1 MEAYRL
7 TRKEGAPGID
17 GVTAEDYEANARS
30 LNIELQAAA
39 PPWERGRSAAGASH
53 RRRRTSGRRLLL
65 VLRVGRRRWTW
76 QAATNRMPMAQA
88 WVRVTKRAIHHEVR
102 MRSKRQCKTG
112 AIQLRTTA
120 TRTIK
125 RHALNRT
132 VNRQSSGAILAE
144 LKHRLSEIYD
154 LTAAGSVLTWDEA
167 TYMPK
172 GGTVARGRQSSLL
185 RRLAHERFVD
195 PALGRLI
202 DRLEP
207 GTRQASRRRR
217 QPDPHREARLRKSHQ
232 GPGRVRCARE
242 CAWFGIL

>member
-1 MEAYRL
+1 
-7 TRKEGAPGID
+7 
-17 GVTAEDYEANARS
+17 
-30 LNIELQAAA
+30 
-39 PPWERGRSAAGASH
+39 
-53 RRRRTSGRRLLL
+53 
-65 VLRVGRRRWTW
+65 
-76 QAATNRMPMAQA
+76 
-88 WVRVTKRAIHHEVR
+88 

-112 AIQLRTTA
+112 AIRLRTTA

-207 GTRQASRRRR
+207 GTDKLQTHGGFGFAEEYDVERKF
-217 QPDPHREARLRKSHQ
+217 RETRLYKVTPISTNLIVCFLAERALGLPK
-232 GPGRVRCARE
+232 PYA
-242 CAWFGIL
+242 